1 MTSFGPFEFSNK
13 TYVKLLRRKKVLGH
27 SRFTFTRFKCAPF
40 HSYSL
45 FASTWHGSDD
55 RSKKYNFSP
64 QNLHENM
71 TNMAAVRSEKRR
83 KLVQVK
89 TSGNAIGDWRTGQ
102 LLACIASVSVWF
114 RSKESPRNGIFG
126 FGGTRK
132 GTRAKKWNWG
142 RRGMVRVTCAIF
154 RVVFDSRSSFFAPNP
169 HETRAKKWN
178 LAGRGMVRV
187 TCAIFR
193 AVFDSRSSFFAPKPH
208 GNACYAGYRNDGSR
222 GFHKKSVNEN
232 FFPGLYPLVGW
243 KIGGETVYLAEGNA
257 AGCGTAMEW
266 ARQMGKNLNLNI

>member
-64 QNLHENM
+64 QNLHENV

-89 TSGNAIGDWRTGQ
+89 ISGNAIGDWRTGQ

-126 FGGTRK
+126 FGGTRN

-142 RRGMVRVTCAIF
+142 KRGMVRVTCAIF

-187 TCAIFR
+187 TCAIFAWCLVLVPR
-193 AVFDSRSSFFAPKPH
+193 SLLRNRTETLATQAIPEVFTLIHTQIYFIF
-208 GNACYAGYRNDGSR
+208 
-222 GFHKKSVNEN
+222 
-232 FFPGLYPLVGW
+232 
-243 KIGGETVYLAEGNA
+243 
-257 AGCGTAMEW
+257 
-266 ARQMGKNLNLNI
+266 

>member
-64 QNLHENM
+64 QNLRENM

-89 TSGNAIGDWRTGQ
+89 TSGNAMGDWRTGQ

-142 RRGMVRVTCAIF
+142 
-154 RVVFDSRSSFFAPNP
+154 
-169 HETRAKKWN
+169 K
-178 LAGRGMVRV
+178 RGMVRV

-193 AVFDSRSSFFAPKPH
+193 AVFDSRSSFFAP
-208 GNACYAGYRNDGSR
+208 
-222 GFHKKSVNEN
+222 
-232 FFPGLYPLVGW
+232 
-243 KIGGETVYLAEGNA
+243 
-257 AGCGTAMEW
+257 
-266 ARQMGKNLNLNI
+266 

>member
-1 MTSFGPFEFSNK
+1 M
-13 TYVKLLRRKKVLGH
+13 
-27 SRFTFTRFKCAPF
+27 
-40 HSYSL
+40 
-45 FASTWHGSDD
+45 
-55 RSKKYNFSP
+55 
-64 QNLHENM
+64 
-71 TNMAAVRSEKRR
+71 RR

-102 LLACIASVSVWF
+102 LLAIFSSVPSNSLSWPWSSLHSKRGVSVWF

-126 FGGTRK
+126 FGGTRN

-187 TCAIFR
+187 TCAIF
-193 AVFDSRSSFFAPKPH
+193 AWCLALVPRSLLRNRTKREPK
-208 GNACYAGYRNDGSR
+208 
-222 GFHKKSVNEN
+222 NE
-232 FFPGLYPLVGW
+232 
-243 KIGGETVYLAEGNA
+243 T
-257 AGCGTAMEW
+257 
-266 ARQMGKNLNLNI
+266 

>member
-13 TYVKLLRRKKVLGH
+13 TYVKLLRRKKVSGH

-40 HSYSL
+40 HLYSL

-142 RRGMVRVTCAIF
+142 KRGMVRVTCAIF

-208 GNACYAGYRNDGSR
+208 GNACYAGYPRS
-222 GFHKKSVNEN
+222 
-232 FFPGLYPLVGW
+232 LYSHPHANLLHFLACITGAW
-243 KIGGETVYLAEGNA
+243 K
-257 AGCGTAMEW
+257 
-266 ARQMGKNLNLNI
+266 